1 MGERCEAARASFRG
15 VQLRLRGEGD
25 VHVGGARRKMAR
37 EGGKGREAEKRKEN
51 PMSDEVWPGAPS
63 VTGRAAVCEGAE
75 VEQEEET
82 HGDLGEVEEE
92 GES

>member
-1 MGERCEAARASFRG
+1 MKPLEPPSGAYSCVFGGRVTCMWER
-15 VQLRLRGEGD
+15 
-25 VHVGGARRKMAR
+25 ARRKMAR